1 MTKPISEMTG
11 EEFDEYFDNGGDISE
26 LFDAPDAVIER
37 PSASQLKQVSISL
50 PEWLVFELDRE
61 AARRGVARKALIN
74 TALVEW
80 IDEAEDRA
88 RARGDRRPK
97 VYYMTKK
104 DGHVRMR
111 PMGWLSEDAELTPE
125 GA

>member
-1 MTKPISEMTG
+1 MTKPISEMSM
-11 EEFDEYFDNGGDISE
+11 EELEEYFDNGGDISE
-26 LFDAPDAVIER
+26 LFEGPDVVIER

-88 RARGDRRPK
+88 RARGDRNPK
-97 VYYMTKK
+97 VYYMTKEN
-104 DGHVRMR
+104 GHVRMR
-111 PMGWLSEDAELTPE
+111 LLGQLSEDPELTPE